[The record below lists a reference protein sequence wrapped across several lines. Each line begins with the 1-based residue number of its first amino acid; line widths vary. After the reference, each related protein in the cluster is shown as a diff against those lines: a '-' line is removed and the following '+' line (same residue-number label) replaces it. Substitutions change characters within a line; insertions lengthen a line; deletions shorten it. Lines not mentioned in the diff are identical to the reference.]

1 MVYIVPTHL
10 LLLSFIYSISLILLA
25 MCIILVFYY
34 VIVTET
40 KYIIY
45 DTKDNI
51 CFIYLYMYIKYTICL
66 YVHNACA
73 IYTFLISK
81 KVI

>member
-10 LLLSFIYSISLILLA
+10 LLLSFINYSISLILLA

-40 KYIIY
+40 KYIVHDI
-45 DTKDNI
+45 KDNI
-51 CFIYLYMYIKYTICL
+51 CFIYLYIRIYTIWL
-66 YVHNACA
+66 YVYSACTM
-73 IYTFLISK
+73 YTFLILK
-81 KVI
+81 IVI